1 MIMQMLPHS
10 VMTRVAAII
19 RGGIGFA
26 LMILF
31 LSSAQ
36 ANDRVYPTKW
46 EWSVTQERQIKSLT
60 QQCQKNSGS
69 GFWELTRGS
78 ITVRSDVSAALAAEG
93 FMHVQRAI
101 PQCPQALKL
110 PPSGTRPKK
119 VRFVVSLHRTE
130 ESLTDEAPDCYAE
143 EGYSEFAPQDDGS
156 ALATVHLLS
165 DWDLHPGAANNL
177 AECIDVGV
185 MQRHLARL
193 VLEMWRPG
201 KPFPP
206 FFAKGCESYYEV
218 FDIYR
223 MKSAIPGIPRSDWKT
238 AFVDAIVDG
247 KGFRP
252 SLAEKLQL
260 TSESFDKAGELNG
273 GLSNQFIQFFL
284 QKAER
289 QKFVHQAL
297 AHLEGGGKIEAR
309 MVAAMEA
316 DWHRHLYQTLALSRL
331 VLYSDYKTE
340 TGLPRAAGVGSISNY
355 GNKPAL
361 TLIPS
366 KGGVHDLAWF
376 NGGSGTIHILRC
388 DEQGKKIDEF
398 SPKFI
403 ENARALLGATR
414 LPDDR
419 GYAVGYSHD
428 NSHGNKGS
436 EFWVAGF
443 DLSGDQIFNTRIFGA
458 IDLKVEKSKGGP
470 GGAGTARMVYNEKA
484 GHIGF
489 YLAHNMLWGDGV
501 RHQAGFIGFINEKGK
516 RLPGGNGWFF
526 SHNFDQR
533 LIASGGDF
541 YALAH
546 GDAYPR
552 ALGFSRWSGNGG
564 KKLAGSN
571 YHTIPGES
579 GANKTNCQT
588 GGLVAL
594 PGGRFAV
601 VFASLNAREGH
612 DICIKILDSSGKT
625 TKERWLTEN
634 GERDGS
640 STYPRIARYGEHI
653 FVAWHDSDKSGLQH
667 IVVDRSLETVVPQSS
682 LEEVKLSPYDDLYN
696 LDNGAIVW
704 AVPQDKNKVRI
715 FRIDQPAVLAK
726 ALIERN
732 AKVE

>member
-1 MIMQMLPHS
+1 MKKFLHLCS
-10 VMTRVAAII
+10 FLVALSFVGPASAVTNGDLDGENHPYVGLMVGLIDGAPQFRCTGTLI
-19 RGGIGFA
+19 SPTLFVTAGHCTEGINEVEIWFDADVESG
-26 LMILF
+26 IPG
-31 LSSAQ
+31 
-36 ANDRVYPTKW
+36 NGYPST
-46 EWSVTQERQIKSLT
+46 
-60 QQCQKNSGS
+60 G
-69 GFWELTRGS
+69 
-78 ITVRSDVSAALAAEG
+78 DVSGTPFVSPDYVPAAFFVNDLGVVELNQPVDLAGGYAQLVAEAG
-93 FMHVQRAI
+93 VLDAM
-101 PQCPQALKL
+101 K
-110 PPSGTRPKK
+110 TRRGRQNQDFTA
-119 VRFVVSLHRTE
+119 V
-130 ESLTDEAPDCYAE
+130 
-143 EGYSEFAPQDDGS
+143 GYG
-156 ALATVHLLS
+156 
-165 DWDLHPGAANNL
+165 
-177 AECIDVGV
+177 
-185 MQRHLARL
+185 
-193 VLEMWRPG
+193 
-201 KPFPP
+201 
-206 FFAKGCESYYEV
+206 
-218 FDIYR
+218 
-223 MKSAIPGIPRSDWKT
+223 
-238 AFVDAIVDG
+238 
-247 KGFRP
+247 
-252 SLAEKLQL
+252 LQL
-260 TSESFDKAGELNG
+260 INPVF
-273 GLSNQFIQFFL
+273 
-284 QKAER
+284 
-289 QKFVHQAL
+289 
-297 AHLEGGGKIEAR
+297 IEAELVR
-309 MVAAMEA
+309 MVATP
-316 DWHRHLYQTLALSRL
+316 HLIQINTQGFTGDFSMMLSNNH
-331 VLYSDYKTE
+331 S
-340 TGLPRAAGVGSISNY
+340 TGGTCFGDSGGPNFIGDTNVI
-355 GNKPAL
+355 
-361 TLIPS
+361 
-366 KGGVHDLAWF
+366 GGVTSFGINGNCAGTGGVYRLDRAHDLAWF

-443 DLSGDQIFNTRIFGA
+443 DLSGDQIFKTRIFGA

-601 VFASLNAREGH
+601 VFASLNEREGH
-612 DICIKILDSSGKT
+612 DICIQILDSSGQT